1 MSTVKILGSSTGT
14 ANFTVTVPSG
24 TSTDRTLTLPDS
36 TGTIALQGG
45 AGVGKVLQVVQT
57 IKTDTFVTAAT
68 VTDTPVTGLSVSITP
83 SSSSSRVFV
92 QVELG
97 VTAENGQGSAAKLR
111 RNGTFI
117 GLADAA
123 GSRSRSS
130 FGGSAYRGS
139 GTGYLLLGW
148 GLSTAILDS
157 PATTSAITYDV
168 VVSSLNT
175 GTYVNRAGDDTDSN
189 DRLRWV
195 STITAWEIAA

>member
-1 MSTVKILGSSTGT
+1 MSLKLNSSGGGSVTLQEPSTASNVTLDLPATAGTVLTNTT
-14 ANFTVTVPSG
+14 A
-24 TSTDRTLTLPDS
+24 
-36 TGTIALQGG
+36 G
-45 AGVGKVLQVVQT
+45 AVLQVVQT
-57 IKTDTFVTAAT
+57 IKTDTFVTSAT
-68 VTDTPVTGLSVSITP
+68 VTDTPITGFSVSITP
-83 SSSSSRVFV
+83 RSASNKIFV

-139 GTGYLLLGW
+139 GGGYTLIGW